1 MGSVC
6 TSEAGTNTQED
17 AVGRAMLQL
26 TSLDQQY
33 TSKKSQSID
42 SVVAARLA
50 DMQRDTDKRIK
61 LQVAAQ
67 VTNSAC

>member
-1 MGSVC
+1 M
-6 TSEAGTNTQED
+6 
-17 AVGRAMLQL
+17 QL